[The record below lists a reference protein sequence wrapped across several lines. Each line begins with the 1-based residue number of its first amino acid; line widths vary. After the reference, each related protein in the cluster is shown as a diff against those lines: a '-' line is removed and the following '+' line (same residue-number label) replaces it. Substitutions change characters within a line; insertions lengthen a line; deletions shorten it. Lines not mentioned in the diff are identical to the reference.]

1 MKVYELI
8 EALRKMPQDAG
19 ITIYAG
25 YDIEHGIC
33 YKDVDS
39 VEQENVGWND
49 FNDEPIV
56 EVYIL

>member
-8 EALRKMPQDAG
+8 ETLRKMPQDAG
-19 ITIYAG
+19 ITIYAK
-25 YDIEHGIC
+25 YDIEYRTC

-39 VEQENVGWND
+39 VEQENVNWDDN
-49 FNDEPIV
+49 EPIV